1 MSTPLDIIESNSNKL
16 RNEHSRSLTARQD
29 QASEWLKND
38 GAYFSHE
45 DTKSMEDFISN
56 NANLIKD
63 DAQDMSDYLS
73 DTSDITSKPVKN
85 NVDISSEIIRAN
97 FTINYSP
104 TIKQAEKHDTEI
116 YLNNALN
123 NLPEAV
129 EFESVT
135 DAIEKMPDVSKI
147 IETNKTYKVPNWFK
161 LKKRKSMEM
170 RVKQLNRLS
179 TQTAKT
185 SLSGTATSS
194 SKYATSLAALLKFES
209 SSEEDEK
216 EGFFQG
222 GITLDELSQLR
233 KKLSDETVSKGVY
246 TSIADNKIISYDKY
260 GFVTYNTKF
269 IGKPFFLPRV
279 ILGNINVPD
288 TTLRSNGDGGWGEVV
303 REQFKHKIYNT
314 SVEALLRKAPD
325 FRQNMFLGMFV
336 YTTSDGGQI
345 QAFEDLTNSVNGY
358 TDDSTIGLNRTSSS
372 QFEITKLISSYEKTL
387 SAYYVRMQNITV
399 PGISVEPYELKFLNR
414 TLKKITPTFT
424 EQHKMTIN
432 VVLDEMGLMVRN
444 FNLLTGQFG
453 NQTSDVITDTISNH
467 NKFADTLFPA
477 VYNIGPGQLDLV
489 VTYND
494 FRINENN
501 GGAGFHSTSTAGK
514 VVSAIKST
522 ISASSGQSGVHSSA
536 YMPAMQNVQ
545 SELDDVT
552 SRDGSQTWGDP
563 AAYRQFIFEDV
574 KVLGFSSGYKFN
586 RDNSGRMTVPLDII
600 FRRVTTVDNNASN

>member
-1 MSTPLDIIESNSNKL
+1 MSTPLEIVEYNSKKL
-16 RNEHSRSLTARQD
+16 KKELTRSLSERQD
-29 QASEWLKND
+29 KASEWLKND
-38 GAYFSHE
+38 GAYFSRE
-45 DTKSMEDFISN
+45 DAKSMEDFIKD
-56 NANLIKD
+56 NANLIQA
-63 DAQDMSDYLS
+63 DAQDTSEYLS
-73 DTSDITSKPVKN
+73 DTMEITAKPVKN
-85 NVDISSEIIRAN
+85 NVDISSEIIRTN
-97 FTINYSP
+97 FVINYAPS
-104 TIKQAEKHDTEI
+104 IKQVKLENTEI

-129 EFESVT
+129 EFEAVS
-135 DAIEKMPDVSKI
+135 DAIDKMPNVTKI
-147 IETNKTYKVPNWFK
+147 IRTNKKYKVPNWFK
-161 LKKRKSMEM
+161 KKSRKSMEM

-185 SLSGTATSS
+185 SLGGTPAPS
-194 SKYATSLAALLKFES
+194 SKFTSSLAALLKFES

-233 KKLSDETVSKGVY
+233 KKLSDETASKDVY
-246 TSIADNKIISYDKY
+246 TSIADNRMLTYDKY
-260 GFVTYNTKF
+260 GFVTYNLDF
-269 IGKPFFLPRV
+269 FGKPFFLPRV

-288 TTLRSNGDGGWGEVV
+288 TTLRSNGDGGWGEVI
-303 REQFKHKIYNT
+303 REEFKHKIYNT
-314 SVEALLRKAPD
+314 SVEALLRRAPD

-358 TDDSTIGLNRTSSS
+358 KDDTTIGLNRTSSKQS
-372 QFEITKLISSYEKTL
+372 EITKLISSYEKTL

-414 TLKKITPTFT
+414 SIKKPTPTFT

-453 NQTSDVITDTISNH
+453 NQTSDQITDVITNH

-477 VYNIGPGQLDLV
+477 VYNIGKGQLDLV

-501 GGAGFHSTSTAGK
+501 GGAGFHKTSTLGK
-514 VVSAIKST
+514 IGAAIKST

-545 SELDDVT
+545 SELDDVV

-574 KVLGFSSGYKFN
+574 KILGFSGGYKFN
-586 RDNSGRMTVPLDII
+586 RDSAGKMTVPLDII
-600 FRRVTTVDNNASN
+600 FRRVTTVDNNVSN